1 MSTSMVVESG
11 AQRVRL
17 RTEPQADRPKILE
30 ERRRFKR
37 IDVSLSGR
45 FMGETTEDEY
55 PCEVFNMS
63 PGGMAVRAPFSPRTG
78 ERVVAYIEHLGG
90 LEGRVART
98 FEGGFA
104 VEFKISSRKRERI
117 ANVLTWYSSGGH
129 DADDRAH
136 ERYEPRITAQKLIL
150 PSGDVHDCRVIDV
163 SLSGAS
169 IAIRLKPEIDSM
181 VILGRLRGRVV
192 RHHDKGFAIQFVSIQ
207 DPDNLARTFG

>member
-1 MSTSMVVESG
+1 MVVESG

-45 FMGETTEDEY
+45 FMGETNKDEY

-63 PGGMAVRAPFSPRTG
+63 PGGMAVRAPFSPPTG
-78 ERVVAYIEHLGG
+78 ERIIAYIEHLGG

-129 DADDRAH
+129 NADDRVH
-136 ERYEPRITAQKLIL
+136 ERFAPRIAAQKLIL
-150 PSGDVHDCRVIDV
+150 PSGKVHDCRVIDV

-181 VILGRLRGRVV
+181 VVLGRLRGRVV
-192 RHHDKGFAIQFVSIQ
+192 RHHDQGFAIKFVSVQ